1 MVKLKECTIEEL
13 IELKDLTLE
22 EYTEYKN
29 IVSDAYDSMVELS
42 NKYNLIINEI
52 KNRGC

>member
-1 MVKLKECTIEEL
+1 MDKLKEYTIEDL
-13 IELKDLTLE
+13 IKLKDLTIE
-22 EYTEYKN
+22 EYLEYKN

>member
-1 MVKLKECTIEEL
+1 MDKLKEYTIEEL
-13 IELKDLTLE
+13 IKLKDLTIE
-22 EYTEYKN
+22 EYLEYKN

-52 KNRGC
+52 KKRSC

>member
-1 MVKLKECTIEEL
+1 MEKLKECTIEEL
-13 IELKDLTLE
+13 IKLKDLTLE

-52 KNRGC
+52 KKRGC